1 MSRTINDMFNK
12 ISDKYDLLN
21 TILSFGIHHLWKKTC
36 VKNINLEKDK
46 KILDCAT
53 GTGDL
58 ALKIKAY
65 NKKSEVYA
73 LDFSSKML
81 SIAKKKDKKNK
92 IIFINGDI
100 LHLPF
105 KDNSFN
111 AITISFGIRNVDN
124 IYLALNEMARV
135 TKPGGKIIILEFG
148 QPKNFIKYFY
158 KIYSFLFIPFI
169 GKIISGHNNAYKYL
183 PSTALSFPC
192 AENFITLMNNS
203 NLFTESSYI
212 SLSFGIAYLYIGIIK

>member
-1 MSRTINDMFNK
+1 MSILIKEMFNK

-21 TILSFGIHHLWKKTC
+21 TLLSFGVHHLWKNTC
-36 VKNINLEKDK
+36 VKNINFKNNM

-58 ALKIKAY
+58 AIKIKDY
-65 NKKSEVYA
+65 DKESIVYA
-73 LDFSSKML
+73 LDFSPSML
-81 SIAKKKDKKNK
+81 GIAKAKDNKNK
-92 IIFINGDI
+92 IHFINGDI